1 VQAGQTRRALIV
13 AGGDVSATVELDP
26 DLLRSAGAGD
36 LLVIAADGGLHNA
49 EALGLHLDL
58 VVGDGDSLAPGEL
71 EDLSQRGIEVQL
83 HPRSKDSTD
92 TELAIREAVRRG
104 AAEVTLIGAL
114 GGLRFDHALANVLLL
129 AALDIGAALVIV
141 DGPTTIRV
149 IGRRAPERLNVDG
162 AVGDILSLLPLSEE
176 TTGVS
181 VTGCAYPLDQAT
193 LAQGSTLG
201 LSNEL
206 LSPRA
211 AVAVERGRLAVMHT
225 RKAVDS

>member
-1 VQAGQTRRALIV
+1 
-13 AGGDVSATVELDP
+13 LD
-26 DLLRSAGAGD
+26 
-36 LLVIAADGGLHNA
+36 
-49 EALGLHLDL
+49 
-58 VVGDGDSLAPGEL
+58 
-71 EDLSQRGIEVQL
+71 
-83 HPRSKDSTD
+83 
-92 TELAIREAVRRG
+92 
-104 AAEVTLIGAL
+104 
-114 GGLRFDHALANVLLL
+114 
-129 AALDIGAALVIV
+129 
-141 DGPTTIRV
+141 
-149 IGRRAPERLNVDG
+149 VDG

-206 LSPRA
+206 LSSRA